1 MLPVQHLTEDRVTKL
16 DKLWKVQKLDH
27 KLVEVKRRLT
37 VERAVMDYLRA
48 ELADKVKQLQA
59 SQAREADLTAKVEAL
74 RKQLDLLKGQS
85 AKMEVCALNAEEQ
98 TEKA

>member
-16 DKLWKVQKLDH
+16 DNLWKVQKLDH

-74 RKQLDLLKGQS
+74 RKQLDLLKASLQ
-85 AKMEVCALNAEEQ
+85 KWRCVP
-98 TEKA
+98 